1 MKAKNFEDFKT
12 VKDKVRFLLETNPNL
27 RDNDDLLYNTFRVF
41 EIGIDRIKEMSGYEL
56 SVEFTSSKYAKMQ
69 SIVRLRQMIQKQSEE
84 LRGEQYKK
92 KRKRILH
99 PFKVNMRD

>member
-69 SIVRLRQMIQKQSEE
+69 SIVRLRQMIQKEKEE

>member
-1 MKAKNFEDFKT
+1 MKTNSFENFKT
-12 VKDKVRFLLETNPNL
+12 LKDKVNFLLETNPNL
-27 RDNDDLLYNTFRVF
+27 RDSDDLLYNTFRVL

-69 SIVRLRQMIQKQSEE
+69 SIVRLRQMIQKEKEE
-84 LRGEQYKK
+84 LRGLQYKK